1 MGSPTPRTLAPADH
15 DHAASD
21 TGSPPQPDPNGGSPA
36 KQLPAAS
43 TRRQRGSRPDP
54 LDLDAEIAAFIAE
67 MLQQPHEFSREQIQ
81 RIRDLL
87 PPL

>member
-1 MGSPTPRTLAPADH
+1 MGNPTPGTVAPADDNH
-15 DHAASD
+15 P
-21 TGSPPQPDPNGGSPA
+21 GSRPLPDPNGGSA
-36 KQLPAAS
+36 AERLPAAS
-43 TRRQRGSRPDP
+43 TRQRRGSGPDP